1 MFTGIIETTGK
12 IVERT
17 QGALV
22 FEVPAAFM
30 LKIGD
35 SIAVNGTCLT
45 AAKIEGNKITANILE
60 ETWKR
65 ANLGDL
71 AAGDLVNLERPAQ
84 IGGRLDGHIV
94 QGHVDGVGSIRSIAP
109 TYASPLPRGTIPRTG
124 IPLCGTVGTEA
135 LGHKIIIDVPAAL
148 TKYMV
153 EKGSVAVDGISLT
166 IIERDATS
174 FSFEAIPHTWA
185 VTRLHTLKAGS
196 RVNIEVDVVAKYV
209 EQLIQGRNNAP
220 KF

>member
-1 MFTGIIETTGK
+1 MPGRIVYAWYHRGYHLSLGLSGGNKFLMFTGIIETTGK

-22 FEVPAAFM
+22 FEVPAAFL

-45 AAKIEGNKITANILE
+45 AVKIEGNKITANILE

-65 ANLGDL
+65 TNLGGL
-71 AAGDLVNLERPAQ
+71 TAGDLVNLERPAQ

-94 QGHVDGVGSIRSIAP
+94 QGHVDGVGSIR
-109 TYASPLPRGTIPRTG
+109 TIKEGP
-124 IPLCGTVGTEA
+124 
-135 LGHKIIIDVPAAL
+135 LGHEVVIEVPKAL

-166 IIERDATS
+166 IIERGDDS
-174 FSFEAIPHTWA
+174 FSFEAIPHTWT
-185 VTRLHTLKAGS
+185 VTRLHTLKPGS
-196 RVNIEVDVVAKYV
+196 PVNIEVDVVAKYV
-209 EQLIQGRNNAP
+209 EQLIRV
-220 KF
+220 